1 MSVLHVTDRQQQILD
16 LAARG
21 QSDKEIAQGLGISV
35 HTVRSHLQRLYRAQ
49 GLTNRAEAVAVW
61 AAQDPPNG
69 REAIVIPPA
78 ETAEQDERLSR
89 VAELTAAAQIPV
101 QTAPASTQLELINK
115 ERAGSGLTALEW
127 DADLAAIAEAS
138 ARRMAEAGHLDTI
151 INDVGG
157 PAGRELS
164 AENAGYWSGI
174 NDVQLHALFV
184 ADPKQRSNIL
194 GPHTAVGAAWA
205 NTGAGVAFLSVLFV

>member
-1 MSVLHVTDRQQQILD
+1 MSVLRVTDRQQQILD

-21 QSDKEIAQGLGISV
+21 QSDKEIALGLGISV

-49 GLTNRAEAVAVW
+49 GLVNRAEAVAAW
-61 AAQDPPNG
+61 AG
-69 REAIVIPPA
+69 RESPATAEPVVIPPE

-101 QTAPASTQLELINK
+101 QTAAAETQLELINR
-115 ERAGSGLTALEW
+115 ERLGAGLIALVWDSG
-127 DADLAAIAEAS
+127 LAAIAKAS
-138 ARRMAEAGHLDTI
+138 ARRMAEEGHLATI
-151 INDVGG
+151 INE
-157 PAGRELS
+157 PEESKCRQLR
-164 AENAGYWSGI
+164 AENVGYWSGI

-194 GPHTAVGAAWA
+194 GPHQLVGAAWA
-205 NTGAGVAFLSVLFV
+205 NTGAGVAFLSVLFA